1 MFPKKE
7 NYVEYLD
14 SFKNIGIR
22 PYEEKEVLIRKD
34 IGDKVS
40 IFLLRDI
47 LFSMLSLSPK
57 RYIPY
62 VYSWGKFVGYQTATQ
77 ALRTLG
83 LGLATKLFVRLYH
96 TKILNIEF
104 YKDAFIKGWTYM
116 GYGIPSFV
124 YIDEKTGTFRIKN
137 EECTESYKLPYVGK
151 RVCFFERGLISGLF
165 ENIFERTVNSL
176 ETKCNA
182 YGDAYCETLVEL
194 NSEFPKFE
202 IYDKKI
208 FDKIKR
214 YNLNIILL
222 EKPLRKELKDYTS
235 LSIFQVAYLGMWLS
249 STGSHTLLYWVGKNS
264 GMEIGKKI
272 KRNTKHFVKFAKSLK
287 LGEIDVKKNN
297 DKFVFS
303 VHECAFCSGAKNID
317 KRICS
322 YLAGL
327 IAGFLESSYKNR
339 FTVVETK
346 CVANGDKNCEFMT
359 V

>member
-7 NYVEYLD
+7 NYVDYLE
-14 SFKNIGIR
+14 SFRNIGIR

-62 VYSWGKFVGYQTATQ
+62 VYSWGKFVGYQTAIQ
-77 ALRTLG
+77 ALRVLG
-83 LGLATKLFVRLYH
+83 LGLATKLFVGLYH

-124 YIDEKTGTFRIKN
+124 YIDEKTGMFRIKN

-151 RVCFFERGLISGLF
+151 KVCFFERGLISGLF
-165 ENIFERTVNSL
+165 ENIFEKTVNSI
-176 ETKCNA
+176 ETKC
-182 YGDAYCETLVEL
+182 DASGNSYCETLVEID
-194 NSEFPKFE
+194 SDFPKFE
-202 IYDKKI
+202 IYDKKV

-214 YNLNIILL
+214 FNLNVIMLG
-222 EKPLRKELKDYTS
+222 KPLRKALKDYTS

-249 STGSHTLLYWVGKNS
+249 STGSHTLLYWIGKNS
-264 GMEIGKKI
+264 GMELGGKK
-272 KRNTKHFVKFAKSLK
+272 KTKYLIDFAKNLK
-287 LGEIDVKKNN
+287 LGFIEIKKSK
-297 DKFVFS
+297 DKFNFTVD
-303 VHECAFCSGAKNID
+303 ECAFCSGSKNIN

-327 IAGFLESSYKNR
+327 IAGFLESSYKKR

-346 CVANGDKNCEFMT
+346 CVANGDKKCEFTT